1 MREGRAPGLPPA
13 ELHDLSGTGPTVRA
27 SMAVAAVSGSG
38 KRTGPGVLAGHRR
51 DWRGPPPGIDPCR
64 SGLRMRVD
72 RFGPEYAHGRSE
84 AEDRGEV
91 PRQLPPA
98 KTSGPRQPRGRDRQ
112 GPLYGLAERVGASVS
127 ARPWANIDEPVDS
140 DVRFVRG
147 QRRPPDL
154 AGSALSSGNAVHG
167 AHGTLWIAGSRST
180 YAVSSGVSF
189 GCRRGGS
196 VLSVA

>member
-13 ELHDLSGTGPTVRA
+13 ELHDLWNRSNGARFDGGSGGERV
-27 SMAVAAVSGSG
+27 G

-112 GPLYGLAERVGASVS
+112 GPLYGGWRSASERV
-127 ARPWANIDEPVDS
+127 
-140 DVRFVRG
+140 
-147 QRRPPDL
+147 
-154 AGSALSSGNAVHG
+154 
-167 AHGTLWIAGSRST
+167 
-180 YAVSSGVSF
+180 
-189 GCRRGGS
+189 
-196 VLSVA
+196 